1 MSNKLEQPLSKLTN
15 GKLREIEKVPTELE
29 KALTSLIKL
38 NKTLSYVS
46 KRPQGEEIG
55 TGEQRINRRVRS
67 TGNPMSGRGGS
78 NEDSRLTTTGGGTV
92 SGFKT
97 HGGVKGT
104 LPYDPNKKQSPLLA
118 HHGRQAYGESPSESK
133 LIDTKEYRDVPNS
146 TGALGLKHGMSSAP
160 VPPTDDS
167 GKDSATPLKGLP
179 VGQSTKPTNVGAGGV
194 TPPKQ
199 GRARKFLN
207 RLMGKKEKQPKKL
220 TQGTSAVPNTTP
232 SGQTNNQT
240 FRSSNYQNKPSG
252 STASSAFTHTPSTY
266 GSGGATT
273 GGSGKKQSG
282 SGKKTGGSGG
292 AGATTGGKKGKPK
305 GGTGA
310 SGNNPFTKQKEK
322 LEKLRENGGSPQDQ
336 LKRGLKRTAATNER
350 KIQNSTSATNE
361 LKRKLGGTVLAS
373 KKYYKRASI
382 IKAIDRFFN
391 KDNGTGYGDLFSVN
405 SYASTLYND
414 ETFIGS
420 SGSKNITPIND
431 RETYILTR
439 QNKGNKNE

>member
-160 VPPTDDS
+160 IPPTDDS

-194 TPPKQ
+194 TPKQ

-207 RLMGKKEKQPKKL
+207 RLMRKKEKQPKKL

-252 STASSAFTHTPSTY
+252 STASSAFT
-266 GSGGATT
+266 GGYTT
-273 GGSGKKQSG
+273 GG

-310 SGNNPFTKQKEK
+310 SGNNPFTKQKKQFEKDREK
-322 LEKLRENGGSPQDQ
+322 LEKDKENGGSPQDQ
-336 LKRGLKRTAATNER
+336 FKRGLERTAA
-350 KIQNSTSATNE
+350 ANE
-361 LKRKLGGTVLAS
+361 LERGLDRLAS
-373 KKYYKRASI
+373 KKYYKKPSKTGI

>member
-55 TGEQRINRRVRS
+55 TGEQRTNRKVRS
-67 TGNPMSGRGGS
+67 TGNPLSGRGGS

-97 HGGVKGT
+97 HGGVKRT

-118 HHGRQAYGESPSESK
+118 HHGRQAFGESPSKSK

-160 VPPTDDS
+160 IPPTDDS

-179 VGQSTKPTNVGAGGV
+179 VGQFTKPTNVGADRV
-194 TPPKQ
+194 PPKQ
-199 GRARKFLN
+199 GKGKQFLN

-232 SGQTNNQT
+232 SDETNNQT

-252 STASSAFTHTPSTY
+252 STASTANA
-266 GSGGATT
+266 GGVSEKWRLN
-273 GGSGKKQSG
+273 GGD
-282 SGKKTGGSGG
+282 
-292 AGATTGGKKGKPK
+292 KKGKDKKEKPK
-305 GGTGA
+305 GDSGKDKKEKPKGSGA
-310 SGNNPFTKQKEK
+310 SEKNPFTNPKQKLQNE
-322 LEKLRENGGSPQDQ
+322 LEEAKM
-336 LKRGLKRTAATNER
+336 R
-350 KIQNSTSATNE
+350 KDRPSLTPDEQ
-361 LKRKLGGTVLAS
+361 LKRKLQNRVSPTEQLKRMFQDGT
-373 KKYYKRASI
+373 KGKHYYKGRGNKNASV
-382 IKAIDRFFN
+382 IKAIDRFFK

-414 ETFIGS
+414 ETFVGS

>member
-67 TGNPMSGRGGS
+67 TGNPLSGRGGS
-78 NEDSRLTTTGGGTV
+78 NEDPRLTTTGGGTV

-167 GKDSATPLKGLP
+167 GKDSATPLKDLP
-179 VGQSTKPTNVGAGGV
+179 VGQFTKPTNVGAGGV
-194 TPPKQ
+194 ISSKQ
-199 GRARKFLN
+199 GKGKQFLN

-220 TQGTSAVPNTTP
+220 TQGTAAVNSKETQNNTT
-232 SGQTNNQT
+232 SSDQT
-240 FRSSNYQNKPSG
+240 NYQNKPSG
-252 STASSAFTHTPSTY
+252 STASSAFT
-266 GSGGATT
+266 GGYTT
-273 GGSGKKQSG
+273 DTGNKKQSG
-282 SGKKTGGSGG
+282 SGKKTGG
-292 AGATTGGKKGKPK
+292 KKGKK
-305 GGTGA
+305 QSGSGKKTGGTGA

-322 LEKLRENGGSPQDQ
+322 LEKDREKLEKDRENRDNSAQEQ
-336 LKRGLKRTAATNER
+336 LKR
-350 KIQNSTSATNE
+350 KIRNSTSATNE
-361 LKRKLGGTVLAS
+361 LKRMIQGGTKNDRLTRG

-405 SYASTLYND
+405 SHASTLYND

-431 RETYILTR
+431 SETYILTR

>member
-46 KRPQGEEIG
+46 KRQQGEEIG
-55 TGEQRINRRVRS
+55 TGERINRRFRS
-67 TGNPMSGRGGS
+67 TGNPMLGRGGS
-78 NEDSRLTTTGGGTV
+78 NEDPRLRTVGSGNTTFNNTAGGIRTSLPANYKNPKQNANNTIMFGRQGYNAAPAGNKTLDNESEVRDNPNATGESGVKSKKVVQGKTGG
-92 SGFKT
+92 
-97 HGGVKGT
+97 
-104 LPYDPNKKQSPLLA
+104 Q
-118 HHGRQAYGESPSESK
+118 
-133 LIDTKEYRDVPNS
+133 
-146 TGALGLKHGMSSAP
+146 
-160 VPPTDDS
+160 PTD
-167 GKDSATPLKGLP
+167 KLN
-179 VGQSTKPTNVGAGGV
+179 VGQFTKPTNVGAGGV
-194 TPPKQ
+194 TPKQ

-207 RLMGKKEKQPKKL
+207 RLMRKKEKQPKKL

-310 SGNNPFTKQKEK
+310 SGNNPFTKQKKQFEKDRKK
-322 LEKLRENGGSPQDQ
+322 LEKDKENRDNSPQDQ
-336 LKRGLKRTAATNER
+336 LKRGLQRTADKNKR
-350 KIQNSTSATNE
+350 KIQNSTSAEKE
-361 LKRKLGGTVLAS
+361 LKRGLNRLAS
-373 KKYYKRASI
+373 HKYYKRASI